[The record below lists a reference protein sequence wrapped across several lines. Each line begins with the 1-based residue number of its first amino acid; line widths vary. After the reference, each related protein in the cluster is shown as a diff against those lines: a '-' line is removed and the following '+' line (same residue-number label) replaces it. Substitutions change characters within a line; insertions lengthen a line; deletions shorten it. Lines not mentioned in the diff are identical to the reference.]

1 MNKTINFY
9 KRKLVINIFR
19 TPSQEIK
26 DKITLWLNH
35 LLVIYAFLIPIN
47 NNAKSSLFFTML
59 VLFLYRRD
67 YWFYLKDAFNNKIV
81 QAFLI
86 FYVANVIGLFYTEN
100 IEYGMS
106 HMDKAKY
113 LLFPLFFLSFLD
125 VRFAFR
131 IITAF
136 ILGML
141 VAEIFSY
148 LIHFGILPY
157 EFYIGKYEI
166 WETTLGSPAPFL
178 SHIDHNIG
186 LGVVVAVLLYQLLN
200 NKSLNILIKI
210 GTFLFII
217 SATINMS
224 FIASR
229 GGYVLYLVLLFV
241 VFLLTYK
248 KNIIKI
254 LLVSCILLSSIS
266 YISYT
271 YADTVNKRVNQTID
285 NVQKIIN
292 ENNYNSSIG
301 LRIGFTKYS
310 IDTIKE
316 NLFFGVGVGDH
327 MDVVKKSLPKEHSY
341 IKEITN
347 PHNTY
352 IQVLLQLGL
361 FGFILFIYLFYTV
374 LSCKV
379 DKYKKNIIIIVTIA
393 VLIFMLPGTF
403 FATFELPLFATFVS
417 ALIAIKKYD
426 FKVDNYNFDLFKK
439 YFIIIVLFLIIGIT
453 R

>member
-1 MNKTINFY
+1 MIRSLEKF
-9 KRKLVINIFR
+9 NIFLK
-19 TPSQEIK
+19 PSDEVQN
-26 DKITLWLNH
+26 KITLWLNH

-59 VLFLYRRD
+59 VLFLYRRN
-67 YWFYLKDAFNNKIV
+67 YIKYLKDSFQNKVV
-81 QAFLI
+81 QAFLL
-86 FYVANVIGLFYTEN
+86 FYIVNLIGLTYTDN

-125 VRFAFR
+125 TRFAFR

-136 ILGML
+136 ILGMFIS
-141 VAEIFSY
+141 EIFSY

-157 EFYIGKYEI
+157 IFYLGEYEI
-166 WETTLGSPAPFL
+166 WQTKAYSPAPFL

-186 LGVVVAVLLYQLLN
+186 LSVVVAILLYQLFN
-200 NKSLNILIKI
+200 NKELSLKIKVF
-210 GTFLFII
+210 TVLFII

-229 GGYVLYLVLLFV
+229 GGYIIYLILLFIV
-241 VFLLTYK
+241 ILLTYR
-248 KNIIKI
+248 KNLLKI
-254 LLVSCILLSSIS
+254 LFLSFILLSSIS
-266 YISYT
+266 YVSYN
-271 YADTVNKRVNQTID
+271 YANTVNKRVNQAID
-285 NVQKIIN
+285 DVRKIVN
-292 ENNYNSSIG
+292 ENNYNTSVG

-327 MDVVKKSLPKEHSY
+327 MDEVRKTLPIEHNY
-341 IKEITN
+341 IARITN

-352 IQVLLQLGL
+352 IQVFLQLGL
-361 FGFILFIYLFYTV
+361 FGFIFMVYLFYRIFTYNA
-374 LSCKV
+374 
-379 DKYKKNIIIIVTIA
+379 DRNKKSIMIIISIA
-393 VLIFMLPGTF
+393 TLIFMLPGTF
-403 FATFELPLFATFVS
+403 FGTFELPMIVTIISAMITSSIRNINVS
-417 ALIAIKKYD
+417 E
-426 FKVDNYNFDLFKK
+426 YNLKI
-439 YFIIIVLFLIIGIT
+439 YLGYIFIIIIFLVIGIT